1 MTFINDNPQGG
12 FSDTRSDRWLIQIL
26 LPQRDDAGTPFEA
39 NVYEQVRQRLT
50 QEFGGM
56 TFYRHAPAEG
66 TWQASSNTEHDEI
79 VLAEI
84 MAADLDED
92 WWSAY
97 KSELEKRFHQSEI
110 VVRAIP
116 IKRL

>member
-1 MTFINDNPQGG
+1 MTFIDDKPQGG
-12 FSDTRSDRWLIQIL
+12 FSDTHTDHWLIQIL

-39 NVYEQVRQRLT
+39 TVYEQVRHRLT
-50 QEFGGM
+50 QKFGGM

-66 TWQASSNTEHDEI
+66 TWQANSNTEHDEI

-84 MAADLDED
+84 MAVDLDED

-116 IKRL
+116 IRRL